1 MKSVVRRGGD
11 AAAAAVLTR
20 RYTLAAGDFLHYFH
34 NVVLIQKNNENST
47 IGVAIA
53 GQAGGGLSRGHRLS
67 WVRHSHP
74 FRTLGP
80 RGAPRPPRTGR
91 PPPADICQWAPP
103 PLSDIRGPPAT
114 HPQVPKTN
122 KINKWTDPTDAPCMT
137 PPERT
142 ATAMHRTTTP
152 QHR

>member
-53 GQAGGGLSRGHRLS
+53 GQAGGGLSRVTVCRGCATAI
-67 WVRHSHP
+67 HSARWALAAPLDPHA
-74 FRTLGP
+74 
-80 RGAPRPPRTGR
+80 RGARHLPTSANGR
-91 PPPADICQWAPP
+91 
-103 PLSDIRGPPAT
+103 R
-114 HPQVPKTN
+114 
-122 KINKWTDPTDAPCMT
+122 
-137 PPERT
+137 R
-142 ATAMHRTTTP
+142 R
-152 QHR
+152 